1 MAIKKKSKKRATRS
15 KNAGP
20 KRTRSRTT
28 KSRAPK
34 KSKAPKKSAVKKS
47 TGKKKKKIARANAGS
62 GKTLAAK
69 SRTGRSARRRGEPIG
84 FSGTGPSSR
93 SGGQAGDL
101 QGVSDSQ
108 GSDSESVRELLEEG
122 NTMEA
127 EVVSGVQ
134 EAGDRSDRE
143 VRTHQTPED
152 DVPEEYLD
160 PE

>member
-1 MAIKKKSKKRATRS
+1 MAIKKKGKKKATRS
-15 KNAGP
+15 KKAGP
-20 KRTRSRTT
+20 KRTRSRAT
-28 KSRAPK
+28 
-34 KSKAPKKSAVKKS
+34 KSKAPKKSAVRKS
-47 TGKKKKKIARANAGS
+47 TGKKKKTARAKARS

-69 SRTGRSARRRGEPIG
+69 NRTGRSNRRRREPIG
-84 FSGTGPSSR
+84 FGGRGPSSR
-93 SGGQAGDL
+93 SGGQSGDL

-134 EAGDRSDRE
+134 EAGDRSDKE